1 MNSITDVGGIRV
13 GHYQRLDPDASLGA
27 GWACGVTV
35 VLPPPGTVGAV
46 DCRGGAPGTRETD
59 LLDPANSV
67 RFVDALL
74 LAGGSAYGLAAAD
87 GVMRWLE
94 EHRRGVAM
102 DSGVVPIVPGA
113 VIFDLPVGGWNCRPT
128 ADFGYSACAA
138 AGVDVAVGTVGVGV
152 GRAPERSRAV
162 SGLHRLPCSP
172 V

>member
-1 MNSITDVGGIRV
+1 MWRHGSVAAARDGRCG
-13 GHYQRLDPDASLGA
+13 RLP
-27 GWACGVTV
+27 
-35 VLPPPGTVGAV
+35 
-46 DCRGGAPGTRETD
+46 RRRPGTRETD

-138 AGVDVAVGTVGVGV
+138 ARSTSRSGRWAWGL